1 MGWQQRI
8 RQALTQRRAADGWRQ
23 RRVIDQQSTR
33 TLHSGYG
40 TYKGPGD
47 TKYISTHRYAWQL
60 DGRPPLS
67 AHQQLVTDC
76 GTQGC
81 VRPDHQKVV
90 LRGSHWGAARYR
102 P

>member
-1 MGWQQRI
+1 M
-8 RQALTQRRAADGWRQ
+8 TDPRRDAFYQYVHKGESCWHW
-23 RRVIDQQSTR
+23 TR

-60 DGRPPLS
+60 DGRPALS

-90 LRGSHWGAARYR
+90 VRGSHWGAARYR
-102 P
+102 S